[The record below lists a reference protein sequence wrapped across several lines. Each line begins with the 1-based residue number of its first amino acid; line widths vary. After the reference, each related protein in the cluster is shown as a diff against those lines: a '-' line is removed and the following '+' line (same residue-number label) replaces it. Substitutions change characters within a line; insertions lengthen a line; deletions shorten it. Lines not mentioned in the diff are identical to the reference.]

1 MVYCNFYKLIN
12 IMINIVKGELE
23 KLLVAENDHGPHL
36 SYEEITTVRRNLA
49 TQGVDV
55 DNEAIRLLAAFLI
68 RIFLSIYFS

>member
-1 MVYCNFYKLIN
+1 
-12 IMINIVKGELE
+12 MINIVKGELE

-55 DNEAIRLLAAFLI
+55 DNEAIRLVVV
-68 RIFLSIYFS
+68 